1 MPQTTFKLKPTKTKT
16 KAMELDPITKKPLK
30 SGESKPKNTF
40 WMARIKE
47 GDVAILKD
55 DIDIDKKETA

>member
-1 MPQTTFKLKPTKTKT
+1 MPQTKFKLKPTKPKT
-16 KAMELDPITKKPLK
+16 KALVLDPITKKPLK
-30 SGESKPKNTF
+30 RGEIKPKNTF